1 LARVRLSR
9 RARCLGIDLPM
20 LALLVLLA
28 VAGLLQ
34 AEVGAPFLPRKVT
47 LAAPRTAGAR
57 LAAAAPRSVDL
68 AEPRCAVVSWN
79 LLSST
84 FSKSRAVPSWPA
96 RREQILQE
104 LASVDADVVCLQE
117 MDRAAWPDFRDRAAA
132 LGYEGHLQDVKG
144 EHPIANALLVRS
156 GLVTVERTESRSRVL
171 IAVLRTQGQK
181 GGAPLYLA
189 NCHLEA
195 GVGAGG
201 IRFAQLR
208 SLARRLQLQMEA
220 DGIGPAKAPV
230 LLAGDFNFNRTDELH
245 AQLSRGFPSPKSAPA
260 PARPCS
266 GRPRREA
273 KKRTA
278 RGLRRGGPAP
288 LPPLRDAYIESPPRW
303 AAPRATQR
311 SGSVLDYVWASD
323 GVRVLRTLPQPRN
336 APRALTAWPSA
347 AWPSDHLPVGAVVSW
362 EGGPWPEDTAE
373 GAIRP
378 PWQQLYVE
386 DVTQQT

>member
-1 LARVRLSR
+1 
-9 RARCLGIDLPM
+9 
-20 LALLVLLA
+20 
-28 VAGLLQ
+28 
-34 AEVGAPFLPRKVT
+34 
-47 LAAPRTAGAR
+47 
-57 LAAAAPRSVDL
+57 
-68 AEPRCAVVSWN
+68 VVSWN

-245 AQLSRGFPSPKSAPA
+245 AQLSRG
-260 PARPCS
+260 
-266 GRPRREA
+266 E
-273 KKRTA
+273 
-278 RGLRRGGPAP
+278 PAP